1 MCGVYTVILAGSFT
15 KYTVMYGV
23 YIRFWS
29 ALSIECSVLV
39 ILYQNVLAGG
49 AWIVHAATPLTAAA
63 Q

>member
-1 MCGVYTVILAGSFT
+1 MAGSFT